1 MSYRIVYGPMPRAEK
16 PQDWTLLRVQMWTAV
31 FILFFALLVRQL
43 WPEGMDVLKSVL
55 IPGEQTVTEQ
65 ALSEM
70 VAGLQEGEHLE
81 DALTAFCRQII
92 DEEVH

>member
-1 MSYRIVYGPMPRAEK
+1 MPRAEK